1 MKCPYCNYYDT
12 SVLDSRDSEDLGSI
26 RRRRE
31 CMKCEKRFTTYER
44 VDMVDMI
51 VMKKDG
57 RREQFD
63 KKKLMTGMLKATE
76 KRPVTMDQIEKA
88 VDEIERELRKRDS
101 IEIPSKIMGEFVMNK
116 LKKLD
121 EVAYIRFASV
131 YRSFDN
137 LETFEKEVKSLLRN
151 KGQVELDKTGYIVLK
166 GNSKTSIEGVFAAGD
181 VHDWKYQQAVTAAG
195 AGCMAAL
202 EVEDFLE
209 EEKTKSS

>member
-1 MKCPYCNYYDT
+1 MKCPYCSYYDT

-31 CMKCEKRFTTYER
+31 CIKCEKRFTTYER
-44 VDMVDMI
+44 VDMVDLI
-51 VMKKDG
+51 VLKKDG

-88 VDEIERELRKRDS
+88 VDEIERELRRRES
-101 IEIPSKIMGEFVMNK
+101 IEIPSTDMGEVVMNK
-116 LKKLD
+116 LKTLD

-137 LETFEKEVKSLLRN
+137 LETFEKEVKSLLKN
-151 KGQVELDKTGYIVLK
+151 KSQT
-166 GNSKTSIEGVFAAGD
+166 N
-181 VHDWKYQQAVTAAG
+181 
-195 AGCMAAL
+195 
-202 EVEDFLE
+202 
-209 EEKTKSS
+209 

>member
-12 SVLDSRDSEDLGSI
+12 SVLDSRDSEDLASI

-101 IEIPSKIMGEFVMNK
+101 IEIPSKVMGELVMEK

-131 YRSFDN
+131 YRSFDD
-137 LETFEKEVKSLLRN
+137 LETFEKEVKSLLKN
-151 KGQVELDKTGYIVLK
+151 KNPL
-166 GNSKTSIEGVFAAGD
+166 S
-181 VHDWKYQQAVTAAG
+181 
-195 AGCMAAL
+195 
-202 EVEDFLE
+202 
-209 EEKTKSS
+209 

>member
-1 MKCPYCNYYDT
+1 MKCPYCSYYDT

-31 CMKCEKRFTTYER
+31 CLKCEKRFTTYER
-44 VDMVDMI
+44 VDMVNMF
-51 VMKKDG
+51 VLKKDG

-88 VDEIERELRKRDS
+88 VDEIERDLRRRES
-101 IEIPSKIMGEFVMNK
+101 IEIPSADMGEVVMNK
-116 LKKLD
+116 LKTLD

-137 LETFEKEVKSLLRN
+137 LETFEKEVKSLLKD
-151 KGQVELDKTGYIVLK
+151 KGQV
-166 GNSKTSIEGVFAAGD
+166 S
-181 VHDWKYQQAVTAAG
+181 
-195 AGCMAAL
+195 
-202 EVEDFLE
+202 
-209 EEKTKSS
+209 